1 MKINLLLLFLFAAAL
16 CQAQTKVI
24 AHKSHSGTKHTF
36 SKAYKN
42 KLFDSNHSNFGLPDD
57 SKIVV
62 IDSIIAIDEAT
73 TLIKMRETKKKYHY
87 GTDYKKLKA
96 SDFESKS
103 KQLIDHD
110 LLFKNNS
117 LEIIV
122 QQFRKHQLPIPF
134 ANPIKEIVFKG
145 FKE

>member
-1 MKINLLLLFLFAAAL
+1 MKINLLLLFLFATVL
-16 CQAQTKVI
+16 CQAQTKII
-24 AHKSHSGTKHTF
+24 AHKSHSGTKSTF

-42 KLFDSNHSNFGLPDD
+42 NLFNSNHSNFGLPDD

-73 TLIKMRETKKKYHY
+73 TLIKMRETKKEYQY

-96 SDFESKS
+96 SDFEKKT
-103 KQLIDHD
+103 KQFIKHD

-117 LEIIV
+117 LEVIIRRFRS
-122 QQFRKHQLPIPF
+122 QFQIPF
-134 ANPIKEIVFKG
+134 SNPVEEIIFIG
-145 FKE
+145 FNE